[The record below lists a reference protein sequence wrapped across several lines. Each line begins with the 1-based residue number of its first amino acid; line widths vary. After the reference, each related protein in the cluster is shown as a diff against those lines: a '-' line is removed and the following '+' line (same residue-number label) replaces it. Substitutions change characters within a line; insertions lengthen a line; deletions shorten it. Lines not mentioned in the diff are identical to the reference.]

1 MHTFSSPF
9 LAAILEQLPF
19 FVALKDAESRRYV
32 LVNASFCALMGRP
45 SDELQSKRDEE
56 IIGDLRATE
65 QRGLEDRVIATGQPM
80 IVPEIS
86 FGATRD
92 ERTLSVSLVP
102 LSEGGNGVSHLL
114 VSGQD
119 ITRQKLAT
127 RELAAQKDFIRQVID
142 ADPSLV
148 FVKDRHGNFILANQ
162 AVADLFDKT
171 IEEIT
176 NQNNAVLHDNPAEV
190 EHYTRTDREVLATL
204 REVRVED
211 PITFRDGRRRWH
223 QTIKRPLVRPGGEV
237 QILGIC
243 TDITELKEARE
254 RSEQTSRELQI
265 KADEARREADA
276 KAALAEELDRK
287 LEVIHAQHEQI
298 RSLSVPLLDVGGGVL
313 GVPLIGTMDEQR
325 AIDLTHR
332 LLRSITERRVRDVI
346 LDLTGIEAVDTG
358 AIDHLL
364 RIVRAVR
371 LLGARTLITGI
382 SPALAQ
388 AMTALDVDLSGVV
401 TMRTLRDA
409 LLACADLTGPL
420 QGERDGGH
428 GG

>member
-1 MHTFSSPF
+1 MPTFSSSF
-9 LAAILEQLPF
+9 LAAVLEQLPF
-19 FVALKDAESRRYV
+19 FVALKDAASRRYV
-32 LVNASFCALMGRP
+32 LVNAAFCALMGRP
-45 SDELQSKRDEE
+45 SDELLGRRDEDVL
-56 IIGDLRATE
+56 GDLRAIE
-65 QRGLEDRVIATGQPM
+65 QRELEDRVLADGQPM

-92 ERTLSVSLVP
+92 ERTLSLSLVP
-102 LSEGGNGVSHLL
+102 LSEGGDRASHLL
-114 VSGQD
+114 VSGKD
-119 ITRQKLAT
+119 ITHQKLAT
-127 RELAAQKDFIRQVID
+127 RELAAQKDFVRQIID

-148 FVKDRHGNFILANQ
+148 FVKDRHGNFILVNQ
-162 AVADLFDKT
+162 AVADLFGRT

-176 NQNNAVLHDNPAEV
+176 DQNNAILHDNTAEV
-190 EHYTRTDREVLATL
+190 EHYARADQEVLATL

-237 QILGIC
+237 QILAIC
-243 TDITELKEARE
+243 TDVTELKEARE
-254 RSEQTSRELQI
+254 RSEQATREL
-265 KADEARREADA
+265 KLKMEEARREADA
-276 KAALAEELDRK
+276 KTALAEELDRK
-287 LEVIHAQHEQI
+287 LEVINAQHQQI

-325 AIDLTHR
+325 AIDLTYR
-332 LLRSITERRVRDVI
+332 LLQSITERRVRDVI

-358 AIDHLL
+358 AIEHLL

-371 LLGARTLITGI
+371 LLGARSIITGI

-388 AMTALDVDLSGVV
+388 AMIALDVDLSGVV

-409 LLACADLTGPL
+409 LLSCSPS
-420 QGERDGGH
+420 
-428 GG
+428 

>member
-45 SDELQSKRDEE
+45 SDELQGKRDEE

-119 ITRQKLAT
+119 ITRQKLAA
-127 RELAAQKDFIRQVID
+127 RALAAQ
-142 ADPSLV
+142 
-148 FVKDRHGNFILANQ
+148 
-162 AVADLFDKT
+162 T
-171 IEEIT
+171 
-176 NQNNAVLHDNPAEV
+176 
-190 EHYTRTDREVLATL
+190 
-204 REVRVED
+204 
-211 PITFRDGRRRWH
+211 
-223 QTIKRPLVRPGGEV
+223 
-237 QILGIC
+237 
-243 TDITELKEARE
+243 
-254 RSEQTSRELQI
+254 
-265 KADEARREADA
+265 
-276 KAALAEELDRK
+276 EELDRK

-332 LLRSITERRVRDVI
+332 LLRAITERRVRDVI

-420 QGERDGGH
+420 QGEGAGG
-428 GG
+428 